1 MSKFVKI
8 GALGGIIMEF
18 IKKFAREISVFGIV
32 LVIFLALFTY
42 RQITFKDFKTIKES
56 ELTEM
61 VKDKESFV
69 VVLGNSADATVLGYQ
84 EIMTKYTTQNRDI
97 PLSPESFSNSESNE
111 PSFGIKLKMAP
122 LFHFTSK
129 QSLLQFAA
137 LLPSP
142 CVRTVICGSEEL
154 TTTSVIGFCIS

>member
-1 MSKFVKI
+1 
-8 GALGGIIMEF
+8 MEF

-61 VKDKESFV
+61 VKDKEGFV

-97 PLSPESFSNSESNE
+97 PLYYVDSSQNDKFDSYVEKTLKTNVSYPATLV
-111 PSFGIKLKMAP
+111 IKDGKVAAKKEGAM
-122 LFHFTSK
+122 
-129 QSLLQFAA
+129 QYYSLYDF
-137 LLPSP
+137 
-142 CVRTVICGSEEL
+142 VKENYK
-154 TTTSVIGFCIS
+154 